1 MLYLLLPTI
10 FSLALGTAFIIYT
23 KRHKFIRPPVYTSD
37 TQTQTDLLTHHSIGL
52 QSEFSLHSDDL
63 SLRLSEINYKHRTF
77 ESGYCTS
84 SEESSDTTKTPQKN
98 FTTVL
103 PTTFQNFIETIQQII
118 HISYNVLDKTETIHN
133 RLKPIQDY
141 ILKENS
147 TGPLT
152 KSLPSATAAGINRIC
167 TVLEVSSARLL
178 HFTPLLPTPVDE

>member
-63 SLRLSEINYKHRTF
+63 SLRLSEINYNIEHLNQDIVQVQRNQVIQQN
-77 ESGYCTS
+77 
-84 SEESSDTTKTPQKN
+84 TTEN

-167 TVLEVSSARLL
+167 TVLEVSF
-178 HFTPLLPTPVDE
+178 FTSPTTAYTG